1 MNNAKFIEALYQGR
15 AEGSYGWETSFTAPP
30 DSSDPNERPFW
41 GGRPVYE
48 YSTLVDRQYSNTFC
62 CVSTFVSGPDV
73 KPGRRKTLFSGMHA
87 LMIDD
92 IGTKV
97 RLDDIPVKFSA
108 LIETSPN
115 NYQGWLFFRSPIFDR
130 AQAELLVERW
140 IAKGFAKDAKDP
152 GMSGVT
158 RYARLPIGINNKLAY
173 ESPFKH
179 VLHEWNPDTRYSLDE
194 LAEIFGLDLTPAPP
208 RIDVPPPEVN
218 AVDSEDVLEK
228 LKGIGLYKGMRGDGW
243 HDITCPWVSEHTGEI
258 DNGAGYATPSK
269 ENEFKGGFRCHHGHC
284 SGRNLRNLLQFIE
297 DSINPFEQFKEVVD
311 PETGEITTVAQKPEL
326 FECGSAI
333 LNESTKTEWLI
344 KTILPQSGIGM
355 LYGDSQTFK
364 SFTTLDWA
372 LSIANGIAWNEYEV
386 KQGAVA
392 YIAGEGRKGLKKRI
406 KGWLKTYGGDLDFFY
421 LKKGSINLMDP
432 KQIKAVREYFMDA
445 NKQPKFLVIDTYR
458 RNISSVGGKPVSENS
473 SDDFGVATNLLQ
485 TIADEFDATI
495 LLVHHTNKSGG
506 YSGTSAFETNIDCMY
521 RQSRGVGDLSVI
533 LYNEKLKDEDQ
544 FEPITLQGEK
554 VIIDFEDGE
563 DTLVFKK
570 VGGIE
575 VSHFNLEKHILRAIR
590 KAGELSVSSYIK
602 NSTEK
607 LSRTSVDRAFASL
620 EGSKQIRNLGKRGRE
635 IFYSVFDQVD
645 ITKTSPEAI
654 ASTSH
659 QEITRYSQNQGN
671 GCLS

>member
-30 DSSDPNERPFW
+30 DSSDPNERPYW
-41 GGRPVYE
+41 GGRPIYE
-48 YSTLVDRQYSNTFC
+48 SSALVDRQYSNTFC
-62 CVSTFVSGPDV
+62 CVSTFVSEPNV
-73 KPGRRKTLFSGMHA
+73 KPGRRKALFSGMHA

-108 LIETSPN
+108 LIETSPGN
-115 NYQGWLFFRSPIFDR
+115 FQGWLFFKKPIFDR
-130 AQAELLVERW
+130 EQAELLVDRW

-158 RYARLPIGINNKLAY
+158 RYARLPVGINNKLAY
-173 ESPFKH
+173 EIPFKH
-179 VLHEWNPDTRYSLDE
+179 VLHEWDPDTRYSLDE
-194 LAEIFGLDLTPAPP
+194 LAEIFGLDLSPG
-208 RIDVPPPEVN
+208 PERMVATIPEAN
-218 AVDSEDVLEK
+218 LANSEDVLEK
-228 LKGIGLYKGMRGDGW
+228 LKGLGLYKSAHGDGW
-243 HDITCPWVSEHTGEI
+243 HDITCPWVSEHTNAI
-258 DNGAGYATPSK
+258 DNGAGYATPCK
-269 ENEFKGGFRCHHGHC
+269 ENEFKGGYRCHHGHC
-284 SGRNLRNLLQFIE
+284 SGRNLRDLLNFIE
-297 DSINPFEQFKEVVD
+297 DSINPPEQFKEVVD
-311 PETGEITTVAQKPEL
+311 PETGEITTVAQKSEI

-355 LYGDSQTFK
+355 LYGDSQTYK

-372 LSIANGIAWNEYEV
+372 LSIANGFAWNGYEV

-406 KGWLKTYGGDLDFFY
+406 KGWLKTNGGDLESFY
-421 LKKGSINLMDP
+421 LKKGAINLMDA

-445 NKQPKFLVIDTYR
+445 DKQPKFLVIDTYR

-485 TIADEFDATI
+485 SIADEFDATI

-521 RQSRGVGDLSVI
+521 RQSRSAGDLSVI

-575 VSHFNLEKHILRAIR
+575 VSHFNLEKHILGAIR

-602 NSTEK
+602 NSTGK

-620 EGSKQIRNLGKRGRE
+620 ESSKQIRNLGKRGRE

-659 QEITRYSQNQGN
+659 QEITRYSQKQGN